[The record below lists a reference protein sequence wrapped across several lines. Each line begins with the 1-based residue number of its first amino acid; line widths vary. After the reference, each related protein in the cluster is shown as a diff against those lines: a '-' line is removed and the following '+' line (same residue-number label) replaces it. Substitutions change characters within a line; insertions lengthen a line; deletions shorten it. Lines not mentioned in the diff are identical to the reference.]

1 MSYPSTVKAVTI
13 AKAGGFD
20 VLEVTEQPFPLVTP
34 ESIVVK
40 VDYVGVNFIDTYFRQ
55 GLYPIQKFPCILGME
70 AAGTIVGLPTDSEVL
85 NNEQYKLRGF
95 QKGSKVAVQAFGTH
109 ASYVAV
115 PWTKAFPVPSSVSTL
130 TAAAGLLQGLTA
142 NTFMTEA
149 YDVKKGDTV
158 LIHTVA
164 GGLGLIM
171 AQYAKNRGATV
182 IGTTSTPE
190 KAELA
195 KKHGADHVILYK
207 NEDTVK
213 RVLEITNGKG
223 VEAIFDG
230 VGKDTFESDFE
241 MIARKGTIISVGNAS
256 GAVPP
261 FAPLKLQGKNVKLLR
276 PSMVNYTTTPAE
288 ALYYGNELF
297 DLIAKGVL
305 KINVYKEYPFTAA
318 GVQEAQQDL
327 TGGKS
332 TGKLVIK
339 IA

>member
-1 MSYPSTVKAVTI
+1 MSYPSTIKAVTI
-13 AKAGGFD
+13 AKTGDFD
-20 VLEVTEQPFPLVTP
+20 VLEVTEQKFPEVSP
-34 ESIVVK
+34 DSVVVK
-40 VDYVGVNFIDTYFRQ
+40 VEYGGVNFIDTYFRK
-55 GLYPIQKFPCILGME
+55 GLYPVQSFPTILGME
-70 AAGTIVGLPTDSEVL
+70 AAGTIVGLPTDPAVL
-85 NNEQYKLRGF
+85 NNEQYKLRGL
-95 QKGSKVAVQAFGTH
+95 QKGSKVAVQNFGVH
-109 ASYVAV
+109 ATYAVV
-115 PWTKAFPVPSSVSTL
+115 PWTKVFPVPSSVSTL
-130 TAAAGLLQGLTA
+130 TAAAALLQGLTC

-149 YDVKKGDTV
+149 YNVKKGDTV

-171 AQYAKNRGATV
+171 AQYAKWRGATV

-213 RVLEITNGKG
+213 RVLELTNGKG

-241 MIARKGTIISVGNAS
+241 MIARKGTIISLGNAS
-256 GAVPP
+256 GPVPP
-261 FAPLKLQGKNVKLLR
+261 VAPLKLTPKNVKLLR
-276 PSMVNYTTTPAE
+276 PSQINYITEPEE
-288 ALYYGNELF
+288 ALHYGKELF
-297 DLIAKGVL
+297 DLIANGTI
-305 KINVYKEYPFTAA
+305 KINVFKEYPFTAE
-318 GVQEAQQDL
+318 GVQEAQKDL

>member
-13 AKAGGFD
+13 SKTGGFD
-20 VLEVTEQPFPLVTP
+20 VLEITEQPFPEVTP
-34 ESIVVK
+34 GSVVVK
-40 VDYVGVNFIDTYFRQ
+40 VEYAGVNFIDTYFRQ

-70 AAGTIVGLPTDSEVL
+70 AAGTIVGLPSDPEVL
-85 NNEQYKLRGF
+85 NDEQYKKRGF
-95 QKGSKVAVQAFGTH
+95 QKGGKVAVVLFGAH
-109 ASYVAV
+109 SSYVAV
-115 PWTKAFPVPSSVSTL
+115 PWAKAFAVPSSVSTL
-130 TAAAGLLQGLTA
+130 TAAAGLLQGITT

-149 YDVKKGDTV
+149 YDVKKGDTI

-230 VGKDTFESDFE
+230 VGKDTFEADFE
-241 MIARKGTIISVGNAS
+241 MIARKGTIVSLGNAS

-261 FAPLKLQGKNVKLLR
+261 FPPLKLQAKNVKLLR
-276 PSMVNYTTTPAE
+276 PSAVNYTTTPE
-288 ALYYGNELF
+288 ESLYYSNELF
-297 DLIAKGVL
+297 KLIADGVL
-305 KINVYKEYPFTAA
+305 KINVFKEYPYTAE
-318 GVQEAQQDL
+318 GVQQAQQDL

-339 IA
+339 VD